1 MGDPQDR
8 EIMPDLTEIDM
19 QNALDEVLPEWEDEF
34 TDAWEAWNYWH
45 DNSGRVATLLDEAGC
60 KEYWERLSRE
70 SLRRSSLTDALVD
83 IAVPALARRQVG

>member
-34 TDAWEAWNYWH
+34 VDAWEAWNYWH
-45 DNSGRVATLLDEAGC
+45 DNSGRIATLLDEAGC
-60 KEYWERLSRE
+60 TAHYERLSRE
-70 SLRRSSLTDALVD
+70 YLRRLNKALVD
-83 IAVPALARRQVG
+83 IGKHSLARKQAY